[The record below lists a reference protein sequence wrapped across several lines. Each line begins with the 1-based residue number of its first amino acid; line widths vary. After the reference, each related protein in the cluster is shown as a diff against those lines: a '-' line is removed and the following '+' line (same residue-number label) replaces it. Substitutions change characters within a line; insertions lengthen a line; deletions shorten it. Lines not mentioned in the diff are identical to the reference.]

1 MKILTLNVCG
11 IRASQ
16 KKGLFRWLSKQ
27 KVDFIC
33 LQEVRATNE
42 QISFSEFDLK
52 GYKRY
57 MSEAKKKGY
66 SGVCIYCKE
75 KPMNVS
81 KSFSSK
87 IFEKEGRFIELKFK
101 KLTIVSVYFPSG
113 SSGEHRQL
121 LKYKFMSKFESYLK
135 KIKSSK
141 QATIICGDW
150 NIAHKEID
158 IRNWKSNQKNSGF
171 LPEERQWL
179 DKIINKH
186 GFVDTFRLIN
196 KLPDNYTW
204 WSNRGRAWDNN
215 VGWRI
220 DYQMLSPGNN
230 IKTID
235 AKIYKKERFSD
246 HSPLIMSYTL

>member
-27 KVDFIC
+27 KFDFIC

-42 QISFSEFDLK
+42 QINFSEFDLK

-57 MSEAKKKGY
+57 MSEAEKKGY
-66 SGVCIYCKE
+66 SGVCVYCKE
-75 KPMNVS
+75 KPTNVS
-81 KSFSSK
+81 KSFGSK

-158 IRNWKSNQKNSGF
+158 IRNWK
-171 LPEERQWL
+171 
-179 DKIINKH
+179 I
-186 GFVDTFRLIN
+186 V
-196 KLPDNYTW
+196 
-204 WSNRGRAWDNN
+204 
-215 VGWRI
+215 
-220 DYQMLSPGNN
+220 
-230 IKTID
+230 
-235 AKIYKKERFSD
+235 
-246 HSPLIMSYTL
+246 MSYFSILF

>member
-57 MSEAKKKGY
+57 MSEAEKKGY
-66 SGVCIYCKE
+66 SGVCVYCKE

-81 KSFSSK
+81 KSFGSK

-135 KIKSSK
+135 KIKSNK
-141 QATIICGDW
+141 QTVIICGDW

-158 IRNWKSNQKNSGF
+158 IRNWKSNKKNSGF

-186 GFVDTFRLIN
+186 GFVDTFRVIN

-235 AKIYKKERFSD
+235 AKIYKKKRFSD